1 MARQLNRSEYN
12 YQLCAYILCWI
23 CDNLENSHNK
33 KFHFLVVKAS
43 IWLYL
48 NEWCHIIWFKAN
60 LMVQEARLNSAQ
72 GELSKAQGE
81 LDAKETELALVREKF
96 DNAMKEKQVNE
107 FALEVACLTDDISQ
121 DLLLLLHGWLTKILV
136 LSASFSYFLC
146 SAV

>member
-1 MARQLNRSEYN
+1 
-12 YQLCAYILCWI
+12 
-23 CDNLENSHNK
+23 
-33 KFHFLVVKAS
+33 
-43 IWLYL
+43 
-48 NEWCHIIWFKAN
+48 
-60 LMVQEARLNSAQ
+60 MVQEARLNSAQ

-121 DLLLLLHGWLTKILV
+121 DLLLLLHGWLTKILI